1 MLRGLLTVLACL
13 ACCGGIARA
22 QQSTVTTMQS
32 QAADQVVAKQ
42 ISPDKAAP
50 LLLQADDLVYDNRNN
65 RIIAH
70 GNVEIYYNDN
80 ILLADEVIYDKSS
93 NTLTAIGNVRL
104 KDSDGSVVNAERLTL
119 SADFREGFIRS
130 LRALTEDDTRVAAS
144 NAYRKGDKTIFENG
158 VVTSCK
164 PCEAHPERP
173 PIWRIKSQ
181 RVIDDKTDQNVYYE
195 NSIFE
200 VFGVPVAW
208 IPWFYTP
215 DPAVQQRSGFL
226 APNYGFNSSLGY
238 LAGLSYY
245 WAISPNYDLTLTP
258 EFTTQAGYLMQADW
272 RQRLWNGAYEV
283 KLAGAYNDQAQDF
296 LGDRNFRGSVQTTGS
311 FALNSR
317 WSVGWNA
324 VLESDQ
330 TFRQFY
336 LLDSIYAFER
346 VSSLYLTGM
355 ADRNYFN
362 MTVAQYG
369 NLTGADVY
377 DYETNSYIK
386 TVTATA
392 YPVIDYN
399 YIHNKPV
406 FGGEFSF
413 DLNAL
418 ALNVNAP
425 SSQLPPGYTGN
436 MEHIVTQAE
445 WRRTLT
451 DDIGER
457 FTPFVLG
464 RADLYSVPSNQ
475 EIDGV
480 GVGGPADTFTREMI
494 GVGLDYRYPFVAH
507 TETASHV
514 IEPVVQVI
522 ARGGGSNANVPN
534 EDSQSLVFD
543 DTLLFDINKFSGYDL
558 IENDTRANYGLQ
570 YTYQNY
576 NGISFRAVGGESVH
590 LAGTNPYVYNPNS
603 GLATNASDYVVGG
616 YLDYMN
622 RFRFLA
628 QLRMDEQDFSL
639 SSQSYSLQTKL
650 GFFQGTLSYVSV
662 QAQPEIGFPNSR
674 DEIAG
679 FGAVKLNDEWTV
691 FGDLRYDIEL
701 DQWVRNS
708 AGIQY
713 ADECFILSVTYQQTY
728 TTYLDLVPSTAVLV
742 RVGIKGFGQQT
753 TPSSIGDLSPEA
765 AVFR

>member
-1 MLRGLLTVLACL
+1 MLRVLVAVLACL
-13 ACCGGIARA
+13 ACCLGSARA
-22 QQSTVTTMQS
+22 QQSTVTTLQS
-32 QAADQVVAKQ
+32 HAADQVVAKQ
-42 ISPDKAAP
+42 IAPDKAAP

-65 RIIAH
+65 RVIAR

-80 ILLADEVIYDKSS
+80 VLLADEVVYDKSA
-93 NTLTAIGNVRL
+93 NTLSALGNVRL

-119 SADFREGFIRS
+119 SADFRDGFIRS
-130 LRALTEDDTRVAAS
+130 LHALTQDDTRVAAS
-144 NAYRKGDKTIFENG
+144 NAYRKGDKTVFENG

-195 NSIFE
+195 NSVFE

-215 DPAVQQRSGFL
+215 DPAVQQRSGFM
-226 APNYGFNSSLGY
+226 APNYGLSTNLGY
-238 LAGLSYY
+238 RIDVPYY

-258 EFTTQAGYLMQADW
+258 EVTTKAGYLMQADW
-272 RQRLWNGAYEV
+272 RQRLWNGAYNV
-283 KLAGAYNDQAQDF
+283 QLAGAYNNNAPE
-296 LGDRNFRGSVQTTGS
+296 GDENWRGSVMTTGNIR
-311 FALNSR
+311 LNGI
-317 WSVGWNA
+317 WSIGWNA
-324 VLESDQ
+324 TLESDQ
-330 TFRQFY
+330 TFRVFY
-336 LLDSIYAFER
+336 DLDSIYAYER
-346 VSSLYLTGM
+346 VSSIFLTGM

-369 NLTGADVY
+369 NLTGSNVY

-386 TVTATA
+386 TVTAKS

-406 FGGEFSF
+406 FGGELSF
-413 DLNAL
+413 DVNAL
-418 ALNVNAP
+418 ALTVNDPA
-425 SSQLPPGYTGN
+425 SSLSSVYRGT
-436 MEHIVTQAE
+436 MDHIVTQAE

-451 DDIGER
+451 DDLGER
-457 FTPFVLG
+457 FTPFVIA
-464 RADLYSVPSNQ
+464 RADLYSVSSFQ
-475 EIDGV
+475 DIDGV
-480 GVGGPADTFTREMI
+480 SGPADTFTREMI
-494 GVGLDYRYPFVAH
+494 GAGLDYRYPFVAH
-507 TETASHV
+507 TDSASHV

-522 ARGGGSNANVPN
+522 SRGGGSNANVPN

-543 DTLLFDINKFSGYDL
+543 DTLLFDINKFSGYDR
-558 IENDTRANYGLQ
+558 IENDTRTNFGLQ

-576 NGISFRAVGGESVH
+576 NGVSVRAIGGESVH
-590 LAGTNPYVYNPNS
+590 LAGPNPYVYDPTS
-603 GLATNASDYVVGG
+603 GLATDASDYVLGG

-628 QLRMDEQDFSL
+628 QFRFNEQDLAL
-639 SSQSYSLQTKL
+639 SYQSYSLQTKL
-650 GFFQGTLSYVSV
+650 GFFQGSLSYVSV
-662 QAQPEIGFPNSR
+662 LAQPELGFPNNR
-674 DEIAG
+674 DEIAS
-679 FGAVKLNDEWTV
+679 FAAVKLNDVWTV
-691 FGDLRYDIEL
+691 FGDLRYDIAL

-728 TTYLDLVPSTAVLV
+728 TTYLDIVPATSVMV